1 MENKPYPKT
10 GQNQNLL
17 AIFDEIPADRQ
28 ALIPEEDTDF
38 CRQLQTQFDN
48 VHDALGKKYDEVRFE
63 AQLLQDYS
71 VDFLPDS
78 KVTYKLPR
86 DKTKRTPFDQFLFL
100 PFESIDK
107 IVYLHDAACR
117 RLCTMITDYFNRK
130 YNLTI
135 PSFNLGSDT
144 LASTS
149 DRITRIAS
157 DTFSTIWTVKVFR
170 LKRNRRLS
178 NDCCKTSNIIL
189 RL

>member
-28 ALIPEEDTDF
+28 TLIPEEDTDF

-48 VHDALGKKYDEVRFE
+48 VHDALGKKYDELRFE
-63 AQLLQDYS
+63 ALLLQDYS
-71 VDFLPDS
+71 VDFFPDS
-78 KVTYKLPR
+78 KATYKLPQ

-117 RLCTMITDYFNRK
+117 RL
-130 YNLTI
+130 
-135 PSFNLGSDT
+135 
-144 LASTS
+144 
-149 DRITRIAS
+149 
-157 DTFSTIWTVKVFR
+157 
-170 LKRNRRLS
+170 
-178 NDCCKTSNIIL
+178 
-189 RL
+189 

>member
-38 CRQLQTQFDN
+38 FRQLQTLCDN

-135 PSFNLGSDT
+135 PSFNLGSV
-144 LASTS
+144 L
-149 DRITRIAS
+149 RELPPTRS
-157 DTFSTIWTVKVFR
+157 R
-170 LKRNRRLS
+170 LFGR
-178 NDCCKTSNIIL
+178 
-189 RL
+189 